1 MAWPASDSYYSN
13 DSHGL
18 GDIIVELGDDI
29 IVELGDDIIVEL
41 VDKIMVAFDGDI
53 MVKSSST

>member
-18 GDIIVELGDDI
+18 GDI